1 MFCKNCGENNS
12 DSFKFCQFCG
22 TLLGSETPEP
32 LDEVRSATVEI
43 AQESNDSE
51 LDDWLIDEDDSALSP
66 DLLAHHVD
74 DDKNGNQAASL
85 KSTTVKGAAAPHIL
99 AQNTEPKD
107 VEIEEKI
114 EIEEVVEEKKDAA
127 PVAARIC
134 KQCGEE
140 VAPGHR
146 FCGSCGAK
154 YEEERVATG
163 IGEDIDSSNKRT
175 VERPSFVFNA
185 AVPTEQKLAQ
195 FRLHQINDDGTLGD
209 LIPLYEG
216 ENVVGRISS
225 PMLNND
231 RFVNPKQ
238 VKITCHDDVAILEDN
253 NSLNGVFLRLCDT
266 SAAVYD
272 GDTFRIGEELLNY
285 CHGSSSQP
293 ILKSRAE
300 ENTTLIG
307 GKEGEGWGYLRV
319 IIGAFSEGSVYRLD
333 KDTVKIGRTQGD
345 IVFARD
351 GFVSGTHA
359 SFERQGD
366 HALLKDLGS
375 SNGTFLRIK
384 APLTVTETAH
394 ILIGNKL
401 LRIARVV

>member
-22 TLLGSETPEP
+22 TLLGSGTPEP

-107 VEIEEKI
+107 IEIEEKI

-146 FCGSCGAK
+146 
-154 YEEERVATG
+154 
-163 IGEDIDSSNKRT
+163 NK
-175 VERPSFVFNA
+175 
-185 AVPTEQKLAQ
+185 
-195 FRLHQINDDGTLGD
+195 G
-209 LIPLYEG
+209 
-216 ENVVGRISS
+216 
-225 PMLNND
+225 
-231 RFVNPKQ
+231 
-238 VKITCHDDVAILEDN
+238 
-253 NSLNGVFLRLCDT
+253 
-266 SAAVYD
+266 
-272 GDTFRIGEELLNY
+272 
-285 CHGSSSQP
+285 
-293 ILKSRAE
+293 
-300 ENTTLIG
+300 
-307 GKEGEGWGYLRV
+307 
-319 IIGAFSEGSVYRLD
+319 
-333 KDTVKIGRTQGD
+333 
-345 IVFARD
+345 
-351 GFVSGTHA
+351 
-359 SFERQGD
+359 
-366 HALLKDLGS
+366 
-375 SNGTFLRIK
+375 
-384 APLTVTETAH
+384 
-394 ILIGNKL
+394 
-401 LRIARVV
+401 